1 MKFRGKYLI
10 IFCLICLMVP
20 SEVYAHPGRTDSN
33 GCHYCRTNCAKWGL
47 STGEYHCHNGGS
59 SSSSSN
65 TTSTQSTYVKSSDNT
80 LKSITVDGNSVVLS
94 DQMTYVT
101 KNATVAIVALPSNAK
116 AQCTV
121 NNKEL
126 AVGEN
131 DIDIT
136 VKAEDGSEKQYLLKI
151 TRLSNNTN
159 IEIIING
166 KTVNFVDGQAT
177 ETVDFNTSQLNYQY
191 VLEDKNASVE
201 VIGDTNLKVGENI
214 IVFKVTAA
222 DGTIKEYTLTI
233 NREDKKDSASVSS
246 DNGNSTN
253 QGNTGAVAVIS
264 LAALGSVGYGIYHF
278 VKRKK

>member
-1 MKFRGKYLI
+1 MKFRVKYFIVL
-10 IFCLICLMVP
+10 CLICLMVP

-47 STGEYHCHNGGS
+47 RNGEYHCHNGGS
-59 SSSSSN
+59 TSSSSN

-80 LKSITVDGNSVVLS
+80 LKSITVDGDSVALS

-101 KNATVAIVALPSNAK
+101 KNATVAIVALPSNVK
-116 AQCTV
+116 ATCTA

-126 AVGEN
+126 AIGEN

-136 VKAEDGSEKQYLLKI
+136 VKAENGSEKKYLLKI

-159 IEIIING
+159 IEIMIDG
-166 KTVNFVDGQAT
+166 KTINFVDGKAT
-177 ETVDFNTSQLNYQY
+177 ENVDFDTSQLNYEY
-191 VLEDKNASVE
+191 VLEDKSASVE

-222 DGTIKEYTLTI
+222 DGTTKEYTLTV
-233 NREDKKDSASVSS
+233 NREDKEESSNVSS
-246 DNGNSTN
+246 DNSNSI
-253 QGNTGAVAVIS
+253 NTGAVAVIS
-264 LAALGSVGYGIYHF
+264 LAALGSAGYGIYHF
-278 VKRKK
+278 VKRKE